1 MFISGV
7 LGFVGFA
14 FGMIFMLIH
23 LVSLESFGTPYL
35 SPIAPF
41 DGFKRNINLLI
52 YHILPG
58 FVQLSVYLHFVICND
73 FPVMLNHLTVVVFRV
88 KREFR
93 DELTCFFS

>member
-1 MFISGV
+1 MIPRYSAALPFRIIRYLLMFISGV

-41 DGFKRNINLLI
+41 ER
-52 YHILPG
+52 YT
-58 FVQLSVYLHFVICND
+58 Y
-73 FPVMLNHLTVVVFRV
+73 
-88 KREFR
+88 
-93 DELTCFFS
+93 